1 MNIKNIIIFLIFLFF
16 TACSTTNLNLQN
28 SEFTNIKK
36 QNTFDRCTN
45 FSYISLSDDI
55 NYGKIFSEY
64 ISLDSSCRW
73 NGLSRGYFVDLFKDT
88 IKSNSFKLVE
98 RVEFDNVEV
107 STYLVDDTSYV
118 NIISKYKVYE
128 DLLIIDYKGIYSTNL
143 IKQFDT
149 SYVNKYLDK
158 PRLDAD
164 YFKSLVRMNFINYYF
179 VKESQ
184 SFAN

>member
-1 MNIKNIIIFLIFLFF
+1 MYIKNILILLVILFF
-16 TACSTTNLNLQN
+16 TACSSTNSLNLQE
-28 SEFTNIKK
+28 SEFSNIKK
-36 QNTFDRCTN
+36 QNTFDSCTN
-45 FSYISLSDDI
+45 FSYISLSDDE

-64 ISLDSSCRW
+64 ISLDSSCKW
-73 NGLSRGYFVDLFKDT
+73 NGLARGYFVELFKDT
-88 IKSNSFKLVE
+88 IKLNFKLVE

-107 STYLVDDTSYV
+107 STYLVNDNSYV

-143 IKQFDT
+143 IKQFDPF
-149 SYVNKYLDK
+149 YVNKYLDK
-158 PRLDAD
+158 SRLDTD